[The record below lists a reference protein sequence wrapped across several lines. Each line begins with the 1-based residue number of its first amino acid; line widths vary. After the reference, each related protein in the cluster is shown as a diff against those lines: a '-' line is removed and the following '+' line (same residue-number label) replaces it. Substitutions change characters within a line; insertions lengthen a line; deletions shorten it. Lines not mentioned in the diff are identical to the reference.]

1 VRIFQD
7 GEFMPTVSAV
17 SQRIGAYGLSGTNSE
32 FSLEFVRSRVTEITP
47 GDCETFYSE
56 REQLKDAVEAGA

>member
-1 VRIFQD
+1 VRIFQEGTFLLD
-7 GEFMPTVSAV
+7 LSSVCQA
-17 SQRIGAYGLSGTNSE
+17 QRGLFCNVPGKHE
-32 FSLEFVRSRVTEITP
+32 HLEITP